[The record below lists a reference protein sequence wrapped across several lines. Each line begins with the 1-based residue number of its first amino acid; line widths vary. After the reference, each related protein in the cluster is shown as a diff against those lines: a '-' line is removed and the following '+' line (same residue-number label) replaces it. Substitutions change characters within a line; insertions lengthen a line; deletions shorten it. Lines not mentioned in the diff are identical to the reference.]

1 MTLYSVEK
9 VAKIKIF
16 AQVPKRKHLSQVL
29 CVMLCH
35 ALFRNIK
42 LQEDLL
48 LRKYPELPKECNYTE
63 DLLSLIRN

>member
-9 VAKIKIF
+9 VAKIKIL
-16 AQVPKRKHLSQVL
+16 AQVPKKNSCFKF

-35 ALFRNIK
+35 ALLRNFK

-48 LRKYPELPKECNYTE
+48 LPKYPELLKECNYTE